1 MFYFRFVFVFIAL
14 VAGAVPA
21 TAQQEAQV
29 AFGSVKADP
38 SLPVEVTSDSLNV
51 NQENGS
57 AEFVGNVIVIQG
69 EMRLTAA
76 RVLVVYSQDRSAIE
90 RLEATE
96 NVVLVSPP
104 DAAEGDFAEYTIESG
119 VIVMK
124 GNVLL
129 TQGPSTISSDQMTA
143 NLTTGTA
150 TMAGRVKTI
159 LQPGNN

>member
-1 MFYFRFVFVFIAL
+1 MSYFRFALFCIAL
-14 VAGAVPA
+14 IFGGLSA
-21 TAQQEAQV
+21 TAQEAQV

-57 AEFVGNVIVIQG
+57 AEFIGNVLVIQG
-69 EMRLTAA
+69 EMRLSAE
-76 RVLVVYSQDRSAIE
+76 RVLVIYNQGRSAIE

-104 DAAEGDFAEYTIESG
+104 DAAEGDWAEYTIDSG

-129 TQGPSTISSDQMTA
+129 TQGPSTISGDQMTA
-143 NLTTGTA
+143 NLTSGTA
-150 TMAGRVKTI
+150 TMTGRVKTI
-159 LQPGNN
+159 LQQGNN

>member
-1 MFYFRFVFVFIAL
+1 VSYFRLILVLTAL
-14 VAGAVPA
+14 AAGAVSA
-21 TAQQEAQV
+21 QEAQV
-29 AFGSVKADP
+29 AFGSSRADP
-38 SLPVEVTSDSLNV
+38 SLPVEVTSDTLNV
-51 NQENGS
+51 NQQDGS
-57 AEFVGNVIVIQG
+57 AEFVGNVIVVQG

-76 RVLVVYSQDRSAIE
+76 RVLVIYSEDQSAIE
-90 RLEATE
+90 RLEARE
-96 NVVLVSPP
+96 DVVLVSPP
-104 DAAEGDFAEYTIESG
+104 DAAEGDFAEYSIDSG

-129 TQGPSTISSDQMTA
+129 NQGPSTISGDELTA